1 MSIMADYS
9 VELSTEL
16 DEKCDFVEAVRPMPA
31 ARRGMAVSSP
41 IQEAEEEAET
51 VAAAP
56 AVSGAPGGVPNLPA
70 AGLQAKPGS
79 DALDAFLK
87 PKATLAPLVSGP
99 RGDALDS
106 LLAPKTTLLPRK
118 LEALDPVVGHKEMP
132 KMEKE
137 KELKGGGRQEEKKDA
152 KMEEKNG
159 EKTEEKKDEKT
170 EKEQPEAKEDKDKE
184 EEEDYDDNSF
194 DDNMSVPSE
203 ESIQEES
210 DLGGGSPSHDD
221 SV

>member
-1 MSIMADYS
+1 M
-9 VELSTEL
+9 VLT
-16 DEKCDFVEAVRPMPA
+16 V
-31 ARRGMAVSSP
+31 VSRSC
-41 IQEAEEEAET
+41 
-51 VAAAP
+51 
-56 AVSGAPGGVPNLPA
+56 L
-70 AGLQAKPGS
+70 GLLG
-79 DALDAFLK
+79 
-87 PKATLAPLVSGP
+87 
-99 RGDALDS
+99 
-106 LLAPKTTLLPRK
+106 
-118 LEALDPVVGHKEMP
+118 VVGGSGEYVWVSFLLFLSWT
-132 KMEKE
+132 EAQS
-137 KELKGGGRQEEKKDA
+137 QEEKKDA

-159 EKTEEKKDEKT
+159 EKTEERKDEKT